1 MINREQYI
9 IDKYKIDTTKQS
21 PYCLEI
27 SRWRDLP
34 KLLSELEVKEMA
46 EIGVEVGKYSEC
58 LLNGIPNLK
67 LYSIDPWEVYED
79 YRIGIKDKVEEYY
92 KQAVQRLNGRCEIIK
107 KFSVEAAKDFS
118 NESLDAVFIDANHD
132 LVNVINDI
140 DIWSKKVKKGGI
152 MIGHDY
158 FNQICEHERIDV
170 KTAVDAWVQTHDI
183 KTWFIT
189 TKKERR
195 SCWLWINK

>member
-1 MINREQYI
+1 MNREQYI
-9 IDKYKIDTTKQS
+9 IDKYKIDTTN
-21 PYCLEI
+21 PAPHCLEI

-34 KLLSELEVKEMA
+34 KLLSEVEVKEMA

-67 LYSIDPWEVYED
+67 LYSIDPWETYNS
-79 YRIGIKDKVEEYY
+79 YRIGIKDKVSEYY
-92 KQAVQRLNGRCEIIK
+92 KQATERLKGRCEIIR
-107 KFSVEAAKDFS
+107 KFSIDASKDFAD
-118 NESLDAVFIDANHD
+118 ESLDAVFIDANHD
-132 LVNVINDI
+132 LVNVINDV
-140 DIWSKKVKKGGI
+140 DVWSKKVKKGGV

-170 KTAVDAWVQTHDI
+170 KTAIDAWVSCHDI

-189 TKKERR
+189 TKRERR